1 MVFSSPE
8 FLFYFLPA
16 FLLIYFLLPQKNLIL
31 LAFSMFFYA
40 WGEGIYLL
48 LIIASGL
55 VNWAIALWLTQ
66 SSPQRARW
74 ILAGGVALNLAGLFV
89 FKYFAFFV
97 SSVNAVF
104 AGLKLPVPGIH
115 LPIGISFF
123 TFHAICYLVDVYRGD
138 FQAERRPVNVLLYIA
153 MFPQL
158 IAGPI
163 VRFGTVRKE
172 IHERIV
178 TLQKFALGLKFF
190 ILGLGQKVLI
200 ANTLAVPVD
209 AIYKIPSG
217 NLDAPM
223 AWLAAVGY
231 GLQIYF
237 DFAGY
242 SNMAIGLGLM
252 IGIYFPLNFNYPY
265 ISQSI
270 TEFWRRWHI
279 TLSTWFRDYLYIP
292 LGGNRQGDFRTYL
305 NLMIV
310 FLLCGLWHGA
320 SSTFIVWGFYHGFFL
335 VIERLGLHNRLS
347 RIGAEFRHFYVL
359 LVVTI
364 GWVFFRANDF
374 PQALSHLTAMAG
386 LGSGDGIA
394 HHVWL
399 YLHPD
404 VALALLVGAI
414 GSTPYLS
421 RLGQRILEYSGK
433 SLGARTDVLP
443 AASGWITV
451 AALYAVFAL
460 STVSIAGGNYNPFIY
475 FRF

>member
-1 MVFSSPE
+1 MIFSSPE
-8 FLFYFLPA
+8 FLFYFFPT
-16 FLLIYFLLPQKNLIL
+16 FLLLYFLVPQKNLVL
-31 LAFSMFFYA
+31 LVFSLFFYS
-40 WGEGIYLL
+40 WGEGTYLL
-48 LIIASGL
+48 LMVASGL
-55 VNWAIALWLTQ
+55 GNWAIALWIAA
-66 SSPQRARW
+66 SSRDRSQLV
-74 ILAGGVALNLAGLFV
+74 LACGVALNLAGLFS

-97 SSVNAVF
+97 ASLNVALPD
-104 AGLKLPVPGIH
+104 LKLPVPEVH

-123 TFHAICYLVDVYRGD
+123 TFHAISYLVDVYRGD
-138 FQAERRPVNVLLYIA
+138 FPAERKPISVLLYIA

-172 IHERIV
+172 IHERVV
-178 TLQKFALGLKFF
+178 TVQKFALGLKFF

-209 AIYKIPSG
+209 AIYKIAPE
-217 NLDAPM
+217 NLDAPL
-223 AWLAAVGY
+223 AWLAAIGY

-279 TLSTWFRDYLYIP
+279 TLSTWYRDYLYIP
-292 LGGNRQGDFRTYL
+292 LGGNKKGNVRTYV
-305 NLMIV
+305 NLIIV

-320 SSTFIVWGFYHGFFL
+320 SWAFVVWGLYHGFFL
-335 VIERLGLHNRLS
+335 VVERLGLSNLLLRVGS
-347 RIGAEFRHFYVL
+347 EFRHLYAL

-386 LGSGDGIA
+386 FGSGDSIA
-394 HHVWL
+394 YHIWL

-404 VALALLVGAI
+404 VALALIIGAI

-421 RLGQRILEYSGK
+421 RLGRRILEHAGRPQDAQK
-433 SLGARTDVLP
+433 DTLP
-443 AASGWITV
+443 APSGWITV
-451 AALYAVFAL
+451 VALYAVLVL
-460 STVSIAGGNYNPFIY
+460 SVVSIAGGNYNPFIY